1 MSNAF
6 EQKCMEKLENT
17 KVITGVENFHMTFLL
32 DVIQAILHSLLNQ
45 LFASIQMCQDNDI
58 ICIHSLFKKAVNLID
73 E

>member
-32 DVIQAILHSLLNQ
+32 DVIQAILHSLLK
-45 LFASIQMCQDNDI
+45 SII
-58 ICIHSLFKKAVNLID
+58 PIVCIHPNVSR
-73 E
+73 